1 MIFQAGP
8 ILTVYSAKAHVLEDH
23 IIWTLCVPLIFEHEI
38 VIRFLL
44 FQVNKLM
51 LMLWFTI

>member
-8 ILTVYSAKAHVLEDH
+8 ILTVYSAKAPVLEDH
-23 IIWTLCVPLIFEHEI
+23 VIWTLCVPLIFEHEI